1 MDNSSHHRRLTMGM
15 QILIADD
22 QTRARQ
28 SLKALLATWPTV
40 ERVREASNGQEAI
53 RLVEEATPDV
63 VVMDARMPEMDGVQ
77 ATRVIK
83 QRWPRIKVVVWSMYP
98 EYEAEAQ
105 SAGADAFVTKGEP
118 PQQLL
123 ARIEAVMANRTS
135 SLGDREVRS

>member
-1 MDNSSHHRRLTMGM
+1 MGM

-40 ERVREASNGQEAI
+40 DRVREACNGQEAVL
-53 RLVEEATPDV
+53 LVEESTPDV
-63 VVMDARMPEMDGVQ
+63 VVMDARMPEMDGLQ

-83 QRWPRIKVVVWSMYP
+83 QRWPRVKVVVWSMYP

-105 SAGADAFVTKGEP
+105 SAGADAFVTKGES

-123 ARIEAVMANRTS
+123 ARIASVMASRASTLENC
-135 SLGDREVRS
+135 EVRP

>member
-1 MDNSSHHRRLTMGM
+1 MGM

-22 QTRARQ
+22 QARARQ

-40 ERVREASNGQEAI
+40 ERIREACNGQEAV
-53 RLVEEATPDV
+53 LSMEAATPDV

-83 QRWPRIKVVVWSMYP
+83 QRWPGVKVVVWSMYP
-98 EYEAEAQ
+98 EYEAEAW

-118 PQQLL
+118 PEQLL
-123 ARIEAVMANRTS
+123 ARISAVMANGAS
-135 SLGDREVRS
+135 SSGKGEVGQ

>member
-1 MDNSSHHRRLTMGM
+1 M

-22 QTRARQ
+22 QPRARQ

-40 ERVREASNGQEAI
+40 DWIREACNGQEAV
-53 RLVEEATPDV
+53 LSVEQAAPDV
-63 VVMDARMPEMDGVQ
+63 VVMDARMPDMDGLA

-83 QRWPRIKVVVWSMYP
+83 ERWPRVKVVVWSMYP

-105 SAGADAFVTKGEP
+105 LAGADAFVTKGEP

-123 ARIEAVMANRTS
+123 ARIVAVMANRS
-135 SLGDREVRS
+135 SPLVNGEVWQ

>member
-1 MDNSSHHRRLTMGM
+1 MGM

-40 ERVREASNGQEAI
+40 EQVREASTGQEAVL
-53 RLVEEATPDV
+53 LVEQAAPDV
-63 VVMDARMPEMDGVQ
+63 VVMDARMPEMDGVD
-77 ATRVIK
+77 ATRLIK
-83 QRWPRIKVVVWSMYP
+83 QRWPRVKVVVWSMYP
-98 EYEAEAQ
+98 EYEAEAR

-123 ARIEAVMANRTS
+123 ARIEAVMANTVS
-135 SLGDREVRS
+135 SVADREVRQ

>member
-1 MDNSSHHRRLTMGM
+1 MGM

-28 SLKALLATWPTV
+28 SLKALLATWPPV
-40 ERVREASNGQEAI
+40 EQVREASSGREAVVS
-53 RLVEEATPDV
+53 VEEAAPDV
-63 VVMDARMPEMDGVQ
+63 VVMDARMPEMDGLQ

-83 QRWPRIKVVVWSMYP
+83 QRWPRVKVVVWSMYP

-105 SAGADAFVTKGEP
+105 SAGADAFVAKGEP

-123 ARIEAVMANRTS
+123 ARIAAVMTNRS
-135 SLGDREVRS
+135 CSPESDEVSQ

>member
-1 MDNSSHHRRLTMGM
+1 MGM

-40 ERVREASNGQEAI
+40 DGVREASNGQEAVH
-53 RLVEEATPDV
+53 LVEEAAPDV
-63 VVMDARMPEMDGVQ
+63 VVMDARMPEMDGLQ

-83 QRWPRIKVVVWSMYP
+83 QRWPRVKVVVWSMYP
-98 EYEAEAQ
+98 EYEVDAQ
-105 SAGADAFVTKGEP
+105 SAGADAFVTKGES

-123 ARIEAVMANRTS
+123 ARIAAVLANRTPT
-135 SLGDREVRS
+135 LGNCEVRQ

>member
-1 MDNSSHHRRLTMGM
+1 MGM

-28 SLKALLATWPTV
+28 SLKALLATWPMV
-40 ERVREASNGQEAI
+40 ERIREACNGHEAV
-53 RLVEEATPDV
+53 LSVEEATPDV

-83 QRWPRIKVVVWSMYP
+83 ERWPRVKVVVWSMYP
-98 EYEAEAQ
+98 EYEAEAR

-123 ARIEAVMANRTS
+123 ARISAVMANRVS
-135 SLGDREVRS
+135 SLENGEVRQ

>member
-1 MDNSSHHRRLTMGM
+1 MGM

-40 ERVREASNGQEAI
+40 EQVREASNGQEAVLLI
-53 RLVEEATPDV
+53 EEAAPDV
-63 VVMDARMPEMDGVQ
+63 VVMDARMPEMDGLQ
-77 ATRVIK
+77 ATRLIK
-83 QRWPRIKVVVWSMYP
+83 QRWPQVKVVVWSMYP
-98 EYEAEAQ
+98 EYEVEAQ

-123 ARIEAVMANRTS
+123 ARIAAVMANQV
-135 SLGDREVRS
+135 SLTGNCEVLQ

>member
-1 MDNSSHHRRLTMGM
+1 M

-40 ERVREASNGQEAI
+40 ERVREASNGQEAV
-53 RLVEEATPDV
+53 LSVEETAPDV
-63 VVMDARMPEMDGVQ
+63 VVMDARMPEMDGVE
-77 ATRVIK
+77 ATRLIK
-83 QRWPRIKVVVWSMYP
+83 RRWPLVKVVVWSMYP
-98 EYEAEAQ
+98 EYEAEAR

-123 ARIEAVMANRTS
+123 ARIAAVMTNRV
-135 SLGDREVRS
+135 SLPGNSEVRR

>member
-1 MDNSSHHRRLTMGM
+1 MGM

-22 QTRARQ
+22 QIRARQ
-28 SLKALLATWPTV
+28 SLKALLATWPMV
-40 ERVREASNGQEAI
+40 EQVREASNGQEAV
-53 RLVEEATPDV
+53 RLVEEAAPDV

-77 ATRVIK
+77 ATRMIK

-123 ARIEAVMANRTS
+123 ARIAAVVANRAS